1 VATYNVELRPAA
13 LKDLAQLSPEVAQRI
28 VEKVEVLKN
37 DLSGDVKRLRTFMP
51 RFRLR
56 VGDWRILFEV
66 SGDIIQIW
74 RVCHRRD
81 VYDR

>member
-1 VATYNVELRPAA
+1 MATYNVELRPAA

-37 DLSGDVKRLRTFMP
+37 DLSGDVKRLRNFMP

>member
-1 VATYNVELRPAA
+1 MYRLEFRSNA
-13 LKDLAQLSPEVAQRI
+13 LKDLSKLSPDIARRV
-28 VEKVEVLKN
+28 VEKIELLRN
-37 DLSGDVKRLRTFMP
+37 DLSGDVKQLKNFVP
-51 RFRLR
+51 KYRLR

-66 SGDIIQIW
+66 SGDLIQIW